1 MAAYTR
7 IPWETVRPSAVGKQ
21 NDDKRYEQNMHPE
34 EYLLASHAI
43 HIEMGRLSE
52 RLLELARFRCA
63 EPSNQ
68 VFLNIMN
75 RHAELLAELADM
87 HDRASAGFRTSS
99 ARMPL

>member
-1 MAAYTR
+1 VGDGAHG
-7 IPWETVRPSAVGKQ
+7 AVGQAKQ
-21 NDDKRYEQNMHPE
+21 VERHEKHMQAE

-43 HIEMGRLSE
+43 HIEMRRLSE
-52 RLLELARFRCA
+52 RLLELAQFRCA

-87 HDRASAGFRTSS
+87 HDRASAGFRNSS

>member
-1 MAAYTR
+1 MR
-7 IPWETVRPSAVGKQ
+7 
-21 NDDKRYEQNMHPE
+21 PE

-68 VFLNIMN
+68 AFLNLMN
-75 RHAELLAELADM
+75 RQAELLEELSDL
-87 HDRASAGFRTSS
+87 HDRAATSFRNSS
-99 ARMPL
+99 RMPLG

>member
-1 MAAYTR
+1 MR
-7 IPWETVRPSAVGKQ
+7 
-21 NDDKRYEQNMHPE
+21 PE

-68 VFLNIMN
+68 AFLNLMN
-75 RHAELLAELADM
+75 RQTELLEELGDM
-87 HDRASAGFRTSS
+87 HDRASTEFRNSMR
-99 ARMPL
+99 APLG

>member
-1 MAAYTR
+1 MR
-7 IPWETVRPSAVGKQ
+7 
-21 NDDKRYEQNMHPE
+21 PE

-68 VFLNIMN
+68 AFLNLMN
-75 RHAELLAELADM
+75 RQAELLDELGDM
-87 HDRASAGFRTSS
+87 HDRASNEFKAS
-99 ARMPL
+99 ARAPLS